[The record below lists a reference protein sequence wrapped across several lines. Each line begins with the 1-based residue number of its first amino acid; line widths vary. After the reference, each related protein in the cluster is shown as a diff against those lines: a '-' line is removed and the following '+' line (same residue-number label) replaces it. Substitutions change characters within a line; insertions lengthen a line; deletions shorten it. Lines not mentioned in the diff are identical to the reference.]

1 MLESKVVESFDRE
14 NVALLIGLEALLSSN
29 CSEAWHETAEQIR
42 IVNRLLCRGG
52 TVQSFGLVSLK
63 QHCANFRGN
72 YSFLD

>member
-1 MLESKVVESFDRE
+1 MESFDHE
-14 NVALLIGLEALLSSN
+14 NVDLLIGLEALLSSN